1 MIDPSEF
8 GLPVRDPETYMI
20 LAVMDL
26 IKVVGKKAL
35 HTQGELTNEYL
46 GMISI
51 YAIRRAYKFYGKGSP
66 YGSLIKQAYDAFDPD
81 HMSDRLKHS
90 LMNLLQESSEEA
102 APEDPPNQELS
113 ICELH
118 LPDSLVNRLSSAG
131 IKSVTDLLIL
141 NREQIRYL
149 RSLGEDSADIVAEAL
164 ENNGYK
170 TKALVLA
177 FPGSTLPNSVL
188 SLPLSRHLGNRLYRN
203 GIKTIIQLKELSVDD
218 LAELKD
224 VSYEDILY
232 ALSSLNP

>member
-26 IKVVGKKAL
+26 IKVVGTKAL
-35 HTQGELTNEYL
+35 HTYGELSNEYL
-46 GMISI
+46 GMISH
-51 YAIRRAYKFYGKGSP
+51 YAIRRAYKLYGKGSP
-66 YGSLIKQAYDAFDPD
+66 YGGLIKQAYDAFDPD
-81 HMSDRLKHS
+81 QMSDRLKRT

-131 IKSVTDLLIL
+131 IKSVTDLLML

-177 FPGSTLPNSVL
+177 FP
-188 SLPLSRHLGNRLYRN
+188 
-203 GIKTIIQLKELSVDD
+203 
-218 LAELKD
+218 
-224 VSYEDILY
+224 
-232 ALSSLNP
+232 